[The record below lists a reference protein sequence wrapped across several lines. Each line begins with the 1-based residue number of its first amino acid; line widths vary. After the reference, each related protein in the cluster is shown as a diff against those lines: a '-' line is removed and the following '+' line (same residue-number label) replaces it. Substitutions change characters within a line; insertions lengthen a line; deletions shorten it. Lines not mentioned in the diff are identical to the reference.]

1 MALQFGSGEFG
12 TFDYPQAE
20 RRLESLPQSSTVS
33 IPSKKASAD
42 SKSAIWGTFN
52 PIKVSPTNDGW
63 NFTPQPNCCER
74 LTTFIRGERF
84 EETPDGVYELRAGE
98 RRNRLTNATVR
109 ITAIREIY
117 IDDNLKETYLICAIS
132 CREAWGNEE
141 MLLEISSRNYK
152 SLFKKIREEF
162 RDVQLSAQSTDSIDE
177 YLTKINQR
185 DAKNFGIGLP
195 HEIRSL
201 YIGWLTINGQPRYH
215 IGQGE
220 FYQSHVFPNVPNC
233 RRLEIFNAGFGFR
246 EVGHCNN
253 VIDTLFLFAHS
264 AYTNYFLQKAGCP
277 LRTLLFLKGHTNTL
291 KTSTAAALA
300 NIFSTTSLDC
310 GIRLSSTPAS
320 LREYIVSL
328 RDNLVLIDDFSN
340 STSGDNFAM
349 ERNAEMIIRAVGDGK
364 FSSSMALLENKKI
377 YTCLVRAAVVL
388 TGEENLNLSQS
399 SLFRIITLD
408 VEQGTFD
415 GSVLRLYAD
424 KKFLREYFAIFIRFL
439 AEANSQIINYCK
451 ENFQRYA
458 AYYRKHLSVPRFI
471 DFAAIMTL
479 EADIICYFAQWCG
492 HSTQFIATYREHVI
506 RAFLM
511 VLTEHQEKSQQ
522 QDGVKRFLRA
532 LFHILNTDK
541 STQIADDEKIFSDAP
556 GLYLGFYEN
565 STRTLWLMFDKT
577 YDSVREYYRNLN
589 EPWLV
594 KSSTI
599 KEELLKRK
607 ISIGK
612 LKTDGEEKNE
622 FVKKAKR
629 ATIGNSR
636 PRMLVL
642 QLDAVEKILNENGG
656 Q

>member
-20 RRLESLPQSSTVS
+20 QRPESLPQNTTVS
-33 IPSKKASAD
+33 IHSKKALAD

-63 NFTPQPNCCER
+63 SFTPQPNCCER
-74 LTTFIRGERF
+74 LTSFISGERF

-117 IDDNLKETYLICAIS
+117 IDDTSKETYLVCAVS

-141 MLLEISSRNYK
+141 KLLEISSRDYK

-162 RDVQLSAQSTDSIDE
+162 RDVQLSAQSTDAIDE

-201 YIGWLTINGQPRYH
+201 YIGWLTINGQPHYH

-220 FYQSHVFPNVPNC
+220 FYQGYNFPNISDC
-233 RRLEIFNAGFGFR
+233 RRLEIFNTGFGFR
-246 EVGHCNN
+246 EVGHNNN
-253 VIDTLFLFAHS
+253 VIETLFLFAHS
-264 AYTNYFLQKAGCP
+264 AYTNYFLEKSGCP
-277 LRTLLFLKGHTNTL
+277 LRTLLFLKGYTNTL
-291 KTSTAAALA
+291 KTSTAATLA
-300 NIFSTTSLDC
+300 NIFSTSSLDC

-328 RDNLVLIDDFSN
+328 RDNLVLVDDFSN
-340 STSGDNFAM
+340 STGSDNFAM

-364 FSSSMALLENKKI
+364 FHSSMALLENKKI
-377 YTCLVRAAVVL
+377 NTCLVRAAVVL
-388 TGEENLNLSQS
+388 TGEEILNLSQS

-479 EADIICYFAQWCG
+479 EADIICDFAQWCG

-532 LFHILNTDK
+532 LFQILNTDK

-556 GLYLGFYEN
+556 GLYIGFHEK
-565 STRTLWLMFDKT
+565 STRTLWLLFDKA
-577 YDSVREYYRNLN
+577 YDSVHAYYRNLN

-612 LKTDGEEKNE
+612 LKSEGAEKNE

-629 ATIGNSR
+629 AMIGNSR

-642 QLDAVEKILNENGG
+642 QLDAVEHFLNEN
-656 Q
+656 